1 MTMWIIIMWTTLII
15 TGMALVYV
23 SHRVCKFGFIRCLTK
38 ENEKRKAF
46 IGGGIVFGGFGVLC
60 WLLNFMNAIV
70 CIVYFAL
77 AWLICDFV
85 FFLAE
90 KLRKRPFKRY
100 YSGFFAVI
108 IAFAAL
114 VSGWYLNHNVWRTEY
129 NLVTAKNIEN
139 LKILM
144 FADSHLG
151 TTFNAD
157 GFAEH
162 IATMQAENPDAV
174 VIVGDYVDDDTSL
187 EDMRASARALGSLQ
201 TKYGVYFVFGNHDK
215 GYYGAAHRGFS
226 ADELIAE
233 LQKNGITVL
242 RDETALIADAF
253 YIIGRH
259 DFSEVKEMHRQR
271 KSMAEITAELDMN
284 KYSIVLDHQPADYA
298 AQTKSGVDLVLSGHT
313 HGGQL
318 WPFNQVGKWIGAN
331 DRIYGYEKRQN
342 TDFIVTSGIS
352 DWAIKFKTG
361 TKSEYVVLNIQKKD

>member
-1 MTMWIIIMWTTLII
+1 MWIIIMWTTLII

-23 SHRVCKFGFIRCLTK
+23 SNRVCKFGFIRRLTK
-38 ENEKRKAF
+38 EDEKRKAF
-46 IGGGIVFGGFGVLC
+46 IGGGIVFGGFGILC

-77 AWLICDFV
+77 AWLICDFI
-85 FFLAE
+85 FFLAA
-90 KLRKRPFKRY
+90 KLRKQPFKRY
-100 YSGFFAVI
+100 YSGFCAVI
-108 IAFAAL
+108 SALAAL
-114 VSGWYLNHNVWRTEY
+114 ICGWYLAHNVWRTEY

-139 LKILM
+139 LKIVM
-144 FADSHLG
+144 FADSHIG

-157 GFAEH
+157 KFAEY
-162 IATMQAENPDAV
+162 IATMQAENPDAI

-187 EDMRASARALGSLQ
+187 EDMISSTRALGSLQ

-215 GYYGAAHRGFS
+215 GYYGASHRGFS
-226 ADELIAE
+226 ADELVAR
-233 LQKNGITVL
+233 LQNNGITVL
-242 RDETALIADAF
+242 RDETALIGDAF
-253 YIIGRH
+253 YIIGRR
-259 DFSEVKEMHRQR
+259 DFSEVKEMHHQR
-271 KSMAEITAELDMN
+271 KSMAEITAALDMN
-284 KYSIVLDHQPADYA
+284 KYSIVLDHQPTDYA
-298 AQTKSGVDLVLSGHT
+298 AQAKSGVDLVLSGHT

-331 DRIYGYEKRQN
+331 DRIYGYEKRNN

>member
-1 MTMWIIIMWTTLII
+1 MWIIIMWTTLII

-23 SHRVCKFGFIRCLTK
+23 SNRVCKFGFIRRLTK
-38 ENEKRKAF
+38 EDEKRKAF

-77 AWLICDFV
+77 AWLICDFI
-85 FFLAE
+85 FFLTE
-90 KLRKRPFKRY
+90 KLRKQPFKRY
-100 YSGFFAVI
+100 YSGSCAVI
-108 IAFAAL
+108 IALAAL
-114 VSGWYLNHNVWRTEY
+114 IYGWYAAHNVWRTEY

-139 LKILM
+139 LKIVM
-144 FADSHLG
+144 FADSHIG

-157 GFAEH
+157 KFAEY

-187 EDMRASARALGSLQ
+187 ENMISSTRALGSLQ

-215 GYYGAAHRGFS
+215 GYYGASHRGFS
-226 ADELIAE
+226 ADELVAR
-233 LQKNGITVL
+233 LQNNGITVL
-242 RDETALIADAF
+242 RDETALIGDAF
-253 YIIGRH
+253 YIIGRR
-259 DFSEVKEMHRQR
+259 DFSEVKEMHHQR
-271 KSMAEITAELDMN
+271 KSMAEITAALDMN
-284 KYSIVLDHQPADYA
+284 KYSIVLDHQPTDYA
-298 AQTKSGVDLVLSGHT
+298 AQAKSGVDLVLSGHT

-331 DRIYGYEKRQN
+331 DRIYGYEKRNN

-361 TKSEYVVLNIQKKD
+361 TKSEYVVLNIRKED